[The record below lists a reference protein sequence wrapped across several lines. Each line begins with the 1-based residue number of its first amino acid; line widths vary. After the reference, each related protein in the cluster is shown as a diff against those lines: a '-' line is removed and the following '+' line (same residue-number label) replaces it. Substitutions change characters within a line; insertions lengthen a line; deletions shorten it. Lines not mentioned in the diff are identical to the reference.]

1 MAEEESEEKTINSN
15 DFDVESEL
23 NILVKNKILPKVIA
37 EKLAKKIQEKNIKIT
52 KEQLILL
59 AEKVNEFI
67 KSYKEQL
74 KQKENRSE
82 KEIQIEDD
90 EQTEKTLENHDL
102 KELFDKIN
110 DLQQQIDLLTS
121 KSDIPKEAIQQLYN
135 DTEKSTNTETTSLQD
150 IDIPGVRVT
159 VPFHDDILVEL
170 PNDPESII
178 VVMNWL
184 QYLIDKC
191 GYENLSNILDYYVD
205 IEWITDDVKISLID
219 YSRGIQEE
227 KTSTNGKNDT
237 KKEVQQLPS
246 TNHIQSYMY
255 IQKLKGK
262 QFDKHFVD
270 RVQSQLSRIKKKVD
284 QFQQNEIN
292 Q

>member
-1 MAEEESEEKTINSN
+1 
-15 DFDVESEL
+15 
-23 NILVKNKILPKVIA
+23 
-37 EKLAKKIQEKNIKIT
+37 
-52 KEQLILL
+52 
-59 AEKVNEFI
+59 
-67 KSYKEQL
+67 
-74 KQKENRSE
+74 
-82 KEIQIEDD
+82 
-90 EQTEKTLENHDL
+90 
-102 KELFDKIN
+102 
-110 DLQQQIDLLTS
+110 
-121 KSDIPKEAIQQLYN
+121 
-135 DTEKSTNTETTSLQD
+135 
-150 IDIPGVRVT
+150 
-159 VPFHDDILVEL
+159 
-170 PNDPESII
+170 
-178 VVMNWL
+178 MNWL